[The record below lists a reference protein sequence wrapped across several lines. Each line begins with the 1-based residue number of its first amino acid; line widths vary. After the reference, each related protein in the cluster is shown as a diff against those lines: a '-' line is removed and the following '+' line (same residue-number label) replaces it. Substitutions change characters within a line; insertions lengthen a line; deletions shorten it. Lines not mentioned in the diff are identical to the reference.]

1 MTVHTLTRRAFLPHP
16 IERVFDFFS
25 RAENLEAITPPWL
38 GFRIVTPLPIR
49 MEKGTLIDYALRIRR
64 VPVRWRTRIE
74 AWDPPR
80 GFVDAQIRGPYSLW
94 EHTHHFVTVEGGTE
108 MTDIVRYALP
118 FGPLGGLVH
127 RVVVARE
134 LRAIFDYRAGRTQ
147 KLLTQA
153 A

>member
-1 MTVHTLTRRAFLPHP
+1 MTVHTLTRHAFLPHP

-49 MEKGTLIDYALRIRR
+49 MEKGTLIDYSLRIRG

-74 AWDPPR
+74 EWDPPH
-80 GFVDAQIRGPYSLW
+80 GFVDAQIRGPYRLW
-94 EHTHHFVTVEGGTE
+94 EHTHRFVAVEGGTE
-108 MTDIVRYALP
+108 MTDTVRYMLP
-118 FGPLGGLVH
+118 FGPVGVLVH
-127 RVVVARE
+127 HLVVARD
-134 LRAIFDYRAGRTQ
+134 LRAIFDYRAERMV
-147 KLLTQA
+147 KLLTPA